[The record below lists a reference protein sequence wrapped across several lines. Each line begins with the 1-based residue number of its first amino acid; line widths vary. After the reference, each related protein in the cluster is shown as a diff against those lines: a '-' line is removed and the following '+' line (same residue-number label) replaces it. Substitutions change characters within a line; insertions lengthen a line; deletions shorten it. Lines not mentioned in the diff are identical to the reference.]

1 MRGRALLE
9 PAEHRPLGF
18 RVLLVFTCPAVS
30 PATGSYQARSEW
42 DAGIPPATF
51 QNFTPTESFSA
62 DLAKLPLMVRARPG
76 SLRALF
82 LWQFLQ
88 AACSCLYLCY
98 HRLQLHCLKLTDS
111 QWYLCLCASVYLDS
125 FVFDEA
131 RTHAHINTPR
141 CTGVIMLHTSPAVRT
156 HTDTHNAHSLLVV
169 VVLDILSISLCPK
182 AGFVWCCSQL
192 ALAGALCR
200 THRHFVLRPM

>member
-1 MRGRALLE
+1 MTEIGNRIYPLGRDQRVSVHVCGEEGGGGAEHADLLLVGREVWQLGLLMRGRALLE

-18 RVLLVFTCPAVS
+18 QVLPVFTCPAVS

-42 DAGIPPATF
+42 DTGIPPATF

-82 LWQFLQ
+82 LWHFLQ

-131 RTHAHINTPR
+131 RTHAHT
-141 CTGVIMLHTSPAVRT
+141 
-156 HTDTHNAHSLLVV
+156 
-169 VVLDILSISLCPK
+169 
-182 AGFVWCCSQL
+182 
-192 ALAGALCR
+192 
-200 THRHFVLRPM
+200 